1 MRKLLH
7 IVTHAFTITL
17 LYVKLFFSVQVKV
30 NVGFTA
36 KQNCQKFG
44 LFYSI
49 LKQTFKYSREL
60 AIFRDFKVSRD
71 RDITALV
78 IRHVFRQEISVLVN
92 IEILVSES
100 MFNNHIS
107 GLKIISSLCRIML
120 ETYGNKN

>member
-1 MRKLLH
+1 MRKLLD

-49 LKQTFKYSREL
+49 LKQTCKYSREL

-78 IRHVFRQEISVLVN
+78 IRHVFRQEISVLVS

-100 MFNNHIS
+100 MFI
-107 GLKIISSLCRIML
+107 GSLFMIL
-120 ETYGNKN
+120 